1 MRSEALPRW
10 LDATPAEHLL
20 DFKQGPSAIGFL
32 VVSQAEGLFEA
43 VVLKGLPAARVCTSC
58 ADTLGSAGVVQV
70 LVRPARAA
78 VPRRTDGRAHAH
90 TVLGAA
96 GNRRRAGRGPWQVTA
111 AASAALRAGQG
122 TPARCRHAPHRAVAL
137 SVGTHSFAGA
147 HHSAVL
153 ADNGGSFWK
162 KNALCRGGGGAGA
175 LKLGWRRGQDADV
188 PPGARGVLQQVLN
201 FSAPTLL
208 VGGLELGLW
217 NFAASSTQALGLEFT
232 TATRAAFLI
241 QATALLTPLLASLS
255 GERPGRAV
263 WCAAGPGTL
272 NAA

>member
-1 MRSEALPRW
+1 MSCRYLY
-10 LDATPAEHLL
+10 
-20 DFKQGPSAIGFL
+20 
-32 VVSQAEGLFEA
+32 
-43 VVLKGLPAARVCTSC
+43 GLP
-58 ADTLGSAGVVQV
+58 
-70 LVRPARAA
+70 
-78 VPRRTDGRAHAH
+78 
-90 TVLGAA
+90 
-96 GNRRRAGRGPWQVTA
+96 GPPCP
-111 AASAALRAGQG
+111 AALTAVRTLIQSSVLLATAVAQG
-122 TPARCRHAPHRAVAL
+122 VGPGRSRPQPAPRSARDKARPARCRHAPLRAVAL